1 VSASAAVHLGRTPL
15 LGFISVCDLIELC
28 FQSRAVSSTDCDYCF
43 IIVDYCFDVVLFA
56 DMVSAKRDRKST
68 RLNSSHNDV

>member
-1 VSASAAVHLGRTPL
+1 VSASAGVHLGRTPL

-56 DMVSAKRDRKST
+56 DMVSAKRPI
-68 RLNSSHNDV
+68 